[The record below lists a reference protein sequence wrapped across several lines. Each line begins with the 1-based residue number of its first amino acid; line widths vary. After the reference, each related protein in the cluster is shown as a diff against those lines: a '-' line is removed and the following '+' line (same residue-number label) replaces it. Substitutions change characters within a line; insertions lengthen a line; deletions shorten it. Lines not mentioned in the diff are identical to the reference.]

1 LRSQIPYLTS
11 HIPYIP
17 GIAAGRLLPSR
28 GVPVSEIRYS
38 PIGVIHSP
46 FKETKGMP
54 IQPAGAQ
61 GIAGT
66 VEVMPEYGEGLKD
79 LGGFSHIFLIYH
91 FHLSRGYS
99 LKVKPFLDDCMRG
112 VFATRAPRRPNGVGI
127 SVVRLVRIEGCVLHI
142 EDLDIV
148 DSTPLLD
155 IKPYVPEFD
164 NRAADRIGWLTGK
177 LEKATTMEADE
188 RFR

>member
-1 LRSQIPYLTS
+1 M
-11 HIPYIP
+11 
-17 GIAAGRLLPSR
+17 G
-28 GVPVSEIRYS
+28 EIQYTQ
-38 PIGVIHSP
+38 IGVIHSP

-66 VEVMPEYGEGLKD
+66 IEVMPEYGEGLKD
-79 LGGFSHIFLIYH
+79 LEGFSHIFLIYH
-91 FHLSRGYS
+91 FHLSQGYS
-99 LKVKPFLDDCMRG
+99 LKVKPFLDDSIRG
-112 VFATRAPRRPNGVGI
+112 LFATRAPKRPNGIGI
-127 SVVRLVRIEGCVLHI
+127 SVVRLVRIKGRVLHI

-164 NRAADRIGWLTGK
+164 AIRAERIGWLNGII
-177 LEKATTMEADE
+177 EKTASMEADE
-188 RFR
+188 RFK